1 MPQLKSTNNKK
12 INKLLLELYQN
23 YKSNTGFSNINTL
36 YNAAK
41 NKIPDITRDHVK
53 AFLKTQDSY
62 TLHKITN
69 KRFKYY
75 RKVLSPRPKSIIS
88 LDIIDMPKLVK
99 ENDGYRYLLYFV
111 DTFSRFNTVIPLKTK
126 NQIDLLAGLKTFFKI
141 GDNIKYKYIYSDEE
155 GALYSNAIQKY
166 FKENNIIIY
175 SNSSKETKNSVAES
189 NLKFLKHKIF
199 RYLTHNSTNTYINVL
214 PDIVSAIN
222 NSNKKV
228 FKNKFLT
235 PQILHEIRSNNYLK
249 NQFHIMNPGI
259 YSKSKKGQTQLFKKN
274 DYVRIPKV
282 ERTQN
287 PFFKGY
293 DINQTTEIFVIDDID
308 KSIWPYLY
316 KLRDL
321 AGDRIK
327 GSFYQ
332 DELVLTSLNNKY
344 KIEILDEKNDKNKGK
359 MYFVRYLGYPDKFS
373 EWIKASQILS

>member
-1 MPQLKSTNNKK
+1 M
-12 INKLLLELYQN
+12 
-23 YKSNTGFSNINTL
+23 
-36 YNAAK
+36 
-41 NKIPDITRDHVK
+41 
-53 AFLKTQDSY
+53 
-62 TLHKITN
+62 
-69 KRFKYY
+69 
-75 RKVLSPRPKSIIS
+75 
-88 LDIIDMPKLVK
+88 
-99 ENDGYRYLLYFV
+99 
-111 DTFSRFNTVIPLKTK
+111 
-126 NQIDLLAGLKTFFKI
+126 
-141 GDNIKYKYIYSDEE
+141 
-155 GALYSNAIQKY
+155 
-166 FKENNIIIY
+166 
-175 SNSSKETKNSVAES
+175 
-189 NLKFLKHKIF
+189 
-199 RYLTHNSTNTYINVL
+199 

-259 YSKSKKGQTQLFKKN
+259 YTKSKKGQTQLFKKN

-344 KIEILDEKNDKNKGK
+344 KIEMG
-359 MYFVRYLGYPDKFS
+359 
-373 EWIKASQILS
+373 

>member
-1 MPQLKSTNNKK
+1 M
-12 INKLLLELYQN
+12 
-23 YKSNTGFSNINTL
+23 
-36 YNAAK
+36 
-41 NKIPDITRDHVK
+41 
-53 AFLKTQDSY
+53 
-62 TLHKITN
+62 
-69 KRFKYY
+69 
-75 RKVLSPRPKSIIS
+75 
-88 LDIIDMPKLVK
+88 
-99 ENDGYRYLLYFV
+99 
-111 DTFSRFNTVIPLKTK
+111 
-126 NQIDLLAGLKTFFKI
+126 
-141 GDNIKYKYIYSDEE
+141 
-155 GALYSNAIQKY
+155 
-166 FKENNIIIY
+166 
-175 SNSSKETKNSVAES
+175 AES
-189 NLKFLKHKIF
+189 NLKFLKHKIYK
-199 RYLTHNSTNTYINVL
+199 YLTHYSTNRYINVL
-214 PDIVSAIN
+214 QDIVSSIN
-222 NSNKKV
+222 NTNKNV

-235 PQILHEIRSNNYLK
+235 PLILHDIRSNNYLK